1 MKNKNIYKGMIAALA
16 VIVTLSSCTKEENI
30 QQDLTK
36 LQPTIEFPDVTPN
49 LNGAPNS
56 RSAAVVGA
64 DEPVVYNLPINYA
77 SSSTSPGIEV
87 TVALDQS
94 VLDKYNEVQG
104 DNLTMLPSQY
114 YNIPSFKV
122 TIPAGQRTASIPINF
137 LKTTD
142 ETLLTSHYALA
153 FKITDASGKI
163 ISGNYGTTVALFA
176 IKNIYDGVYDF
187 KGNIQR
193 NSATGP
199 DPALSGQ
206 ISFETAELL
215 TSTRYSVW
223 FDQQLWATGAG
234 VAGIGTPTVDGIKFT
249 VDPVTNK
256 ITVSCPANA
265 TLRNTPGYDS
275 RFDPATR
282 TIYVGFQWGAA
293 PATRVAV
300 DTLVY
305 KGPTE

>member
-1 MKNKNIYKGMIAALA
+1 
-16 VIVTLSSCTKEENI
+16 NI

-36 LQPTIEFPDVTPN
+36 LQPIIEFPDVTPN

-64 DEPVVYNLPINYA
+64 DEPVLYNLPINYA
-77 SSSTSPGIEV
+77 SSSASPGIEV
-87 TVALDQS
+87 TVALDQA

-104 DNLTMLPSQY
+104 DDLTMLPAQY
-114 YNIPSFKV
+114 YSIPSFKV

-137 LKTTD
+137 LNTTD
-142 ETLLTSHYALA
+142 EALLTSHYALA
-153 FKITDASGKI
+153 FRITDASGKI

-249 VDPVTNK
+249 IDPATNK

-265 TLRNTPGYDS
+265 TSRNIAGYDS

-282 TIYVGFQWGAA
+282 TIYAAFQWGNA
-293 PATRVAV
+293 PATRVAI